1 MTGCPIKNY
10 YNPYGEFPELACPTA
25 SCSGPPGDRACFA
38 LWEKYAMRPNI
49 RRHCLQVAKIA
60 TALAQKARALGFDVC
75 PATVRASALLH
86 DIAKTYCIRYGG
98 SHAQLGA
105 AWALSETHNYEIARG
120 VLLHVLW
127 PWAVPDGPE
136 ICSLPFFIIYADKRV
151 RHDAIVNLDE
161 RFSDLLTRYGK
172 NEMSRQSINASLEQ
186 GKTIENALS
195 SQLGW
200 KLHEDTFDSGRL
212 VVRT

>member
-1 MTGCPIKNY
+1 M
-10 YNPYGEFPELACPTA
+10 
-25 SCSGPPGDRACFA
+25 
-38 LWEKYAMRPNI
+38 
-49 RRHCLQVAKIA
+49 
-60 TALAQKARALGFDVC
+60 
-75 PATVRASALLH
+75 
-86 DIAKTYCIRYGG
+86 
-98 SHAQLGA
+98 
-105 AWALSETHNYEIARG
+105 
-120 VLLHVLW
+120 LW

-172 NEMSRQSINASLEQ
+172 NEMSRQSIKASLEQ